1 MITLKAVLIERSDLN
16 NPAAN
21 DIEDQLPWALFEQ
34 VMDADVVLFD
44 GDVIK
49 NRHGKITKQKMS
61 VKA

>member
-1 MITLKAVLIERSDLN
+1 
-16 NPAAN
+16 
-21 DIEDQLPWALFEQ
+21 
-34 VMDADVVLFD
+34 MDADVVLFD